1 MFSPPLPS
9 TRHSKSGLT
18 ILESLVLLVTAI
30 LIALVAVPV
39 LLVKYGYLKQEGGDS
54 LITQPPPAVQ
64 AAEVKASSAPPV
76 KLPDAP
82 KLPPPA
88 DPLNK

>member
-1 MFSPPLPS
+1 MFPPPLPS

-30 LIALVAVPV
+30 LIAVVAVPV
-39 LLVKYGYLKQEGGDS
+39 LLVKYGYLKGEGS
-54 LITQPPPAVQ
+54 EPILTQPPAAVQ
-64 AAEVKASSAPPV
+64 PAGSKAASSPQAE
-76 KLPDAP
+76 LPETP

-88 DPLNK
+88 ESLNQ